1 MANTANYDWP
11 LPSPK
16 GNQMEEVAKIATS
29 FTEIDAKIKAFETS
43 FSNHKHKF
51 TDLEETPT
59 TLGGYGITDA
69 LSSKTG
75 GEITGN
81 VSVKGILGVASTG
94 ASSPAVIRYYDAN
107 MVRRVSIYWDPTNET
122 FFVVHQDSAGNP
134 IRSWAFNPDGR
145 IVGVTTPTGNNDAA
159 NKKYVDDQD
168 KLSVRI
174 DAAQEFTL
182 AQKKRARDNIE
193 AVGAVDKGAAGGVAP
208 LGADGKIAS
217 TYLPA
222 LTTTATVGAAM
233 AGANGKATP
242 DDGDFFGGV
251 LAGASTMFKIT
262 WANIKAALAAIFV
275 SKAGDTL
282 TGSLG
287 GVSVSG
293 ARSSFWGNA
302 EGGAYASMWTR
313 GAPFYS
319 SVSLSGSSY
328 APVIAEKYG
337 NPGWGGIWSA
347 GVLNYSNGAAAGF
360 AIHHLN
366 SSGNENVAF
375 EFRVDGT
382 LRMPGAVYR
391 GGASAVYNDSGTYS
405 IHISGSS
412 GYAAGAGNA
421 DTLDGYHAQSLRD
434 EAYAFGY
441 NRTRD
446 YLLAEHV
453 PVGGYVL
460 AQSLTPVGAGGTIA
474 GTSLRWASAGG
485 GSSAGSNAITYG
497 TWQASGQAG
506 SNGGSNNIP
515 LATTLFKRIG

>member
-1 MANTANYDWP
+1 MAEQRKYSPNYNWALP
-11 LPSPK
+11 LPQ
-16 GNQMEEVAKIATS
+16 GNQIVEIKQIGDTIS
-29 FTEIDAKIKAFETS
+29 DIDAS
-43 FSNHKHKF
+43 FKTFVDAYNAHKHKF
-51 TDLEETPT
+51 RDIEELPT
-59 TLGGYGITDA
+59 TLEGYGITDA
-69 LSSKTG
+69 MTTEQVGSAISESGNTLSQSFAQALSSLSDTISKA
-75 GEITGN
+75 
-81 VSVKGILGVASTG
+81 LGL
-94 ASSPAVIRYYDAN
+94 R
-107 MVRRVSIYWDPTNET
+107 VR
-122 FFVVHQDSAGNP
+122 
-134 IRSWAFNPDGR
+134 
-145 IVGVTTPTGNNDAA
+145 
-159 NKKYVDDQD
+159 VDE
-168 KLSVRI
+168 
-174 DAAQEFTL
+174 AQEFTL
-182 AQKKRARDNIE
+182 VQKKRARDNIE
-193 AVGAVDKGAAGGVAP
+193 AVGVVDKGAAGGVAP
-208 LGADGKIAS
+208 LGADGKVAS

-293 ARSSFWGNA
+293 GRSSFWGNA